1 MRHLEGGGEYI
12 TPNISLIDDGKRV
25 YSEKKVNNESNL
37 ITFSINGVECQAEEG
52 MTFYEWAISDYFN
65 ETARLYMYIGDNS
78 NLQEQIMKYNIDCN
92 ESMPIYNM
100 AGVSYTPYI
109 TTTAVIQP
117 IAYNVN
123 NTEYPW

>member
-65 ETARLYMYIGDNS
+65 ETAQLYIYVGLNN
-78 NLQEQIMKYNIDCN
+78 NLREQIMKNNVDCN
-92 ESMPIYNM
+92 NSLPIVNE
-100 AGVSYTPYI
+100 AGIPYTPYI
-109 TTTAVIQP
+109 MTTVVIQP
-117 IAYNVN
+117 IAYNI
-123 NTEYPW
+123 NTGGFE